1 MDHDAVIGAV
11 LSPQWK
17 DIMMNETGKPVPA
30 KPPWLKKRLSSGHA
44 YNKVVRLLKECSL
57 HTVCEAALCPNLGEC
72 FSRGTATFM
81 ILGDRCTRNCRFCA
95 VGHGICEPPDKEE
108 PQKVADAVKELGLR
122 YAVVTSVT
130 RDDLPDGGAG
140 HFAETICAIKNRNP
154 GTRVEVLI
162 PDFQGSHDDL
172 KTVMAA
178 APHVLNHNVE
188 TVPRLYPQVRSQ
200 ADYHGSLQLIQRACR
215 INPAVATKSG
225 LMLGL
230 GETPDE
236 VYRTLQDLLA
246 AGCRL
251 LTLGQY
257 LAPSREHHPV
267 VAYVS
272 PLEFSKWEKAARQMG
287 FKGVAAGPF
296 VRSSFHAG
304 ALFQEM
310 SR

>member
-1 MDHDAVIGAV
+1 
-11 LSPQWK
+11 
-17 DIMMNETGKPVPA
+17 MNKTEKPVLA
-30 KPPWLKKRLSSGHA
+30 KPPWLKKRLFSGHA

-57 HTVCEAALCPNLGEC
+57 HTVCEEAHCPNLGEC
-72 FSRGTATFM
+72 FSAGTATFM
-81 ILGDRCTRNCRFCA
+81 ILGDYCTRNCRFCA
-95 VGHGICEPPDKEE
+95 VHHGVPEAPDKEE
-108 PQKVADAVKELGLR
+108 PQKVADAVAELGLR

-130 RDDLPDGGAG
+130 RDDLPDGGAE

-162 PDFQGSHDDL
+162 PDFQGSEDDL

-188 TVPRLYPQVRSQ
+188 TVPRLYPQVRPQ
-200 ADYHGSLQLIQRACR
+200 ADYHGSLQLIQRVGG
-215 INPAVATKSG
+215 INPAVAAKSG

-230 GETPDE
+230 GETHDE
-236 VYRTLQDLLA
+236 ILQTFQDLLA

-272 PLEFSKWEKAARQMG
+272 PDEFLEWEKTAYKMG
-287 FKGVAAGPF
+287 FQGVAAGPF

-304 ALFQEM
+304 ELFESM
-310 SR
+310 KS